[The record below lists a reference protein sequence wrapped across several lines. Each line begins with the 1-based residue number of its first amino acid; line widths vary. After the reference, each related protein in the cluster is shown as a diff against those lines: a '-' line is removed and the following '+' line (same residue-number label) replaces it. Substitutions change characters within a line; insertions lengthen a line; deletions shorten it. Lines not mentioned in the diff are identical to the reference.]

1 MKKICSIAF
10 IALTISV
17 FAQQNINQVYEKLN
31 KQSDIIIE
39 GKVINSEGVWDDK
52 NKTIFTKHTVK
63 ASKIFKGNYADSITY
78 FTTIG
83 GTANNIT
90 LSVHDVPQ
98 LSKKGTYIL
107 FGQRKDETNFIPLLS
122 EEGFVQL
129 FADGVNPPAIIG
141 ETHIK
146 NAEKE
151 IYRPLERM
159 MNANM
164 KILAEND
171 LEIRARKMYAN
182 YTVPQKEGVLYS
194 LDNLKFLNSTYDSI
208 EFDVFAQTIDF
219 GYKLFSSGEIF
230 FKYDTTLFGQYLA
243 SQGDIEILK
252 EAISYSSDYLLSM
265 SDEAPDLIKMTVE
278 SINNPKS
285 LYAISSIANPL
296 LKVRLKLPSLLS
308 INSVAFDEVSMQ
320 TKSKYV
326 DVAANQKVEF
336 DTVLTRLGL
345 QGARGA
351 GDVRIDL
358 KFQGAKVTKYNNLEA
373 LEFDVL
379 IKADIP
385 SSPMQFLQFE
395 VSYNPNV
402 FGNTYPQF
410 TCYPLGVFRTKYNPL
425 LGPPTPPSTMRFGLN
440 YIDNNNLAMVSTQWD
455 SFVHVIM
462 PFQFCGDSAK
472 VKADTSMWRVGTY
485 RLNNGSANYFPIFI
499 NDSINILLCP
509 DSIPVLY
516 SVSPKT
522 VRAGINDTLTFIG
535 KNIMP
540 DTANGFPLIFFKNAD
555 NPSTQILVD
564 GIDIIQIS
572 DSIIQLVV
580 PSNVTTAPFE
590 RGTAGSG
597 KPLLQIKPAVGL
609 LSPDSILVDYALINI
624 RRGSPSV
631 PAHRV
636 NLHNQNGL
644 GGHSI
649 KFNATFSSNSA
660 AVKCFQRA
668 LQDWKCA
675 TGINFTLAGDTSIP
689 SPAIDRV
696 NVINFRPAST
706 FPNPSALA
714 AAYIGGLTNN
724 IQCFGPNSS
733 DTINQNVDFDIMFRD
748 DVIWHYDT
756 TGTIPCPVGKYDFY
770 SVALHEL
777 GHAHQIDHV
786 LDESKVMHYNIGQTT
801 QRKLAHADIAAGIN
815 VVSYSI
821 HNNDTP
827 CLPPMIQ
834 FFPSNCATGI
844 DDVAISDA
852 EFSVFPNPNNGSF
865 TIGINTENEAKSM
878 LFLINSLGQKVI
890 EKQVD
895 VKHGDNQYQLQFNN
909 LKSGFYFVSFV
920 LNNNI
925 STKKLIIE

>member
-1 MKKICSIAF
+1 MKRICSIAF

-17 FAQQNINQVYEKLN
+17 FAQQNINHVFEKLN

-63 ASKIFKGNYADSITY
+63 SSKIFKGNYADSITY
-78 FTTIG
+78 FTTVG

-90 LSVHDVPQ
+90 LSVHDVPS
-98 LSKKGTYIL
+98 LSKGGTYIL
-107 FGQRKDETNFIPLLS
+107 FGQRKYETNFVPLLS
-122 EEGFVQL
+122 DEGFVQL

-146 NAEKE
+146 NIEKE

-159 MNANM
+159 LNANM

-171 LEIRARKMYAN
+171 LEIRARKMFAN

-194 LDNLKFLNSTYDSI
+194 LDNLRFLNTTYDSI

-296 LKVRLKLPSLLS
+296 LKVRLKLPSLPS
-308 INSVAFDEVSMQ
+308 INSVAFDEGSMQ
-320 TKSKYV
+320 TKSKYI
-326 DVAANQKVEF
+326 DVTANQKVQF

-472 VKADTSMWRVGTY
+472 VKADTTMWRVGTY
-485 RLNNGSANYFPIFI
+485 RLNNGSANYFPILI

-516 SVSPKT
+516 SVSPEI
-522 VRAGINDTLTFIG
+522 VRAGIKDTLTFIG

-540 DTANGFPLIFFKNAD
+540 DTANGYPLIFFTNAD
-555 NPSTQILVD
+555 KPSIQVFVD
-564 GIDIIQIS
+564 GVDLIKVS

-580 PSNVTTAPFE
+580 PSNIE
-590 RGTAGSG
+590 LGGTAGSC
-597 KPLLQIKPAVGL
+597 KPRLQISALKIL
-609 LSPDSILVDYALINI
+609 QSPDSIVVDYALLNI
-624 RRGSPSV
+624 RRGTSSV

-636 NLHNQNGL
+636 NLYNQNGN
-644 GGHSI
+644 GGHTI
-649 KFNATFSSNSA
+649 RYNPTFNSNTA
-660 AVKCFQRA
+660 AVKCYERA

-675 TGINFTLAGDTSIP
+675 TGVNFVIGSSTSI
-689 SPAIDRV
+689 SANAIDSV
-696 NVINFRPAST
+696 NVVNFATSLPDST
-706 FPNPSALA
+706 ALA
-714 AAYIGGLTNN
+714 VSYVTGIGNARTL
-724 IQCFGPNSS
+724 QCFGPNSI
-733 DTINQNVDFDIMFRD
+733 DTINQIIDFDMFFKST
-748 DVIWHYDT
+748 VNWHYDT
-756 TGTIPCPVGKYDFY
+756 TGSIPCPAGKYDFY
-770 SVALHEL
+770 TVALHEL
-777 GHAHQIDHV
+777 GHAHQITHV
-786 LDESKVMHYNIGQTT
+786 LDESKVMHYNLGAAT
-801 QRKLAHADIAAGIN
+801 QRQLTASDVNAGIN

-821 HNNDTP
+821 NPDGSP
-827 CLPPMIQ
+827 CLPPMVQVSI
-834 FFPSNCATGI
+834 SNC
-844 DDVAISDA
+844 VSAIKNLDIVDSKL
-852 EFSVFPNPNNGSF
+852 SLFPNPNNGTFSV
-865 TIGINTENEAKSM
+865 TIDSGNDAVSNFFVSNTV
-878 LFLINSLGQKVI
+878 GQKLI
-890 EKQVD
+890 EQSIP
-895 VKHGDNQYQLQFNN
+895 HSTGTNNYQFQLSN
-909 LKSGFYFVSFV
+909 LSSGIYFISFV
-920 LNNNI
+920 I
-925 STKKLIIE
+925 DGKTKTKKLIIQ